1 MPGSTTAVAGDRFP
15 ARSNTVVLGV
25 QVVVAPVLLV
35 EAEDAELA
43 VPRTTANPVPA
54 LAQLRRDRVPPAP
67 KVIEVDT

>member
-35 EAEDAELA
+35 EAEDAVGFE
-43 VPRTTANPVPA
+43 VV
-54 LAQLRRDRVPPAP
+54 DSDGSV
-67 KVIEVDT
+67 VIRSTF